1 MNKYPIAIVIMAV
14 LFTASCSKKASD
26 IVKSIPDHAFF
37 VGSVHPGQI
46 YEKGEIETLEVFT
59 KQIDNELALSIIE
72 DPAKS
77 GIDISEYLYMFA
89 YFIDDEP
96 VLGVTAA
103 LKNEGNFTKMAQE
116 LLSKGDGEIITH
128 KGYSM
133 ITPENAKAAMAWNDN
148 QVIFL
153 AISEDIMTSADW
165 QTELVTLY
173 DLSREEA
180 IVSIVDFNNFTGK
193 MKDMNA
199 WFTGDEMK
207 KLLDKARTFQDFDI
221 DIDIDLPM
229 DLMNNYG
236 QFFVEF
242 ADGAMYLTS
251 ETHFSDDV
259 TKAASTFM
267 VAKDELNPD
276 LLELTPGNDLLMAMA
291 FSVELDKMVK
301 MMGNFAPPG
310 MDSVSGQI
318 EKATGVPGN
327 EILEAMN
334 GDFVI
339 AVNGAAE
346 GAAIPVEMMIG
357 IGLDDASLQ
366 EKLMGTVGNMT
377 EVEKE
382 GDFFMINANGLE
394 IYSGIV
400 NNVWVITNTP
410 GYKDAVTGKG
420 LDKTL
425 NDSKFS
431 DYANGSMGM
440 YLNLDLTTYPAA
452 LQAMMAQGG
461 APDMLTLVSESFNY
475 MGMEASNK
483 KSNMTL
489 KTAND
494 KENSLYTLLKI
505 LEKAEESN

>member
-1 MNKYPIAIVIMAV
+1 MNKYPIAFMILAV
-14 LFTASCSKKASD
+14 LFTASCSKKPAE

-37 VGSVHPGQI
+37 VASMHPGQI
-46 YEKGEIETLEVFT
+46 YEKGEIETLEAFT

-77 GIDISEYLYMFA
+77 GVDISEYLYMFA

-96 VLGVTAA
+96 VLGVTAS
-103 LKNEGNFTKMAQE
+103 LKKEGDFTNMAQE
-116 LLSKGDGEIITH
+116 LLRNGEGEIINH

-133 ITPENAKAAMAWNDN
+133 ITPENTKAAMAWNDK

-153 AISEDIMTSADW
+153 ATSEEIMPAGDW
-165 QTELVTLY
+165 QTELVTLF
-173 DLSREEA
+173 DLTREES
-180 IVSIVDFNNFTGK
+180 VTSIVDFNNFAGK

-207 KLLDKARTFQDFDI
+207 KLLDKAKTFQ

-242 ADGAMYLTS
+242 ADGAMYVTS

-259 TKAASTFM
+259 TKAASSFM

-276 LLELTPGNDLLMAMA
+276 LLKLAPGNDLLMAMA

-301 MMGNFAPPG
+301 MMQNFTPPE

-327 EILEAMN
+327 EILEALN

-339 AVNGAAE
+339 AINGAAE

-377 EVEKE
+377 TVEKE
-382 GDFFMINANGLE
+382 GDFFMINANGME

-400 NNVWVITNTP
+400 NNVWIITNTP

-420 LDKTL
+420 LNKTL
-425 NDSKFS
+425 SDSKFS

-475 MGMEASNK
+475 MGVEASNK

-489 KTAND
+489 KTASD
-494 KENSLYTLLKI
+494 KENSLYTILKI
-505 LEKAEESN
+505 LEKAEKSN